1 MDELQQL
8 ADAISLLPGIGR
20 RTAARLAM
28 HLARHPDDA
37 ATPLAAALDAA
48 RRSLTVCS
56 LCGSVTPREANP
68 CRLCSDPRRDDSVLC
83 VVEDPGDIPLMEQSG
98 EFRGRYFALMGK
110 LSPMRGEGLGSLR
123 LPRLVERAANVREV
137 ILALDSNVESE
148 ATASYIRHALSSRLP
163 SLRVTRL
170 ALGIPAGSAI
180 AYSDPVTLSRA
191 LRGRTEM

>member
-37 ATPLAAALDAA
+37 AAPLAAALEAA

-56 LCGSVTPREANP
+56 LCGSVTPRPANP
-68 CRLCSDPRRDDSVLC
+68 CRLCSDPRRDDTVLC
-83 VVEDPGDIPLMEQSG
+83 VVEDPGDITLMEQSG

-123 LPRLVERAANVREV
+123 LPRLLERAANAREV
-137 ILALDSNVESE
+137 ILALNSDVESE

>member
-8 ADAISLLPGIGR
+8 TDALALLPGIGR

-37 ATPLAAALDAA
+37 AAPLAAALDAA
-48 RRSLTVCS
+48 RRGLAVCS
-56 LCGSVTPREANP
+56 LCGSVTPRSANP
-68 CRLCSDPRRDDSVLC
+68 CRLCADPRRDDSMLC
-83 VVEDPGDIPLMEQSG
+83 VVEDPGDITLMEQSG
-98 EFRGRYFALMGK
+98 AYRGRYFALMGR

-123 LPRLVERAANVREV
+123 LPKLLERAEGVAEV
-137 ILALDSNVESE
+137 LLALDSDVESE
-148 ATASYIRHALSSRLP
+148 ATASYLRHALAARYP
-163 SLRVTRL
+163 SLRITRL

-191 LRGRTEM
+191 IRGRTSV

>member
-37 ATPLAAALDAA
+37 AAPLAAALDAA
-48 RRSLTVCS
+48 RRSLAVCS
-56 LCGSVTPREANP
+56 LCGSVTPRAANP
-68 CRLCSDPRRDDSVLC
+68 CRICSDPRRDDTVLC

-123 LPRLVERAANVREV
+123 LPRLIERAANVREV

>member
-8 ADAISLLPGIGR
+8 ADALSLLPGIGR

-37 ATPLAAALDAA
+37 AAPLSAALDAA
-48 RRSLTVCS
+48 RRNLAVCS
-56 LCGSVTPREANP
+56 LCGSVTPKSANP
-68 CRLCSDPRRDDSVLC
+68 CRLCTDPRRDDTLLC
-83 VVEDPGDIPLMEQSG
+83 VVGDPGDIALMEQSG
-98 EFRGRYFALMGK
+98 EYRGRYFALMGK
-110 LSPMRGEGLGSLR
+110 LSPMRGDGLGSLR
-123 LPRLVERAANVREV
+123 LPRLIDRAATVREV
-137 ILALDSNVESE
+137 ILALDSDVESD
-148 ATASYIRHALSSRLP
+148 ATASYIRHALSARHP

-191 LRGRTEM
+191 LRGRTDL